1 MKSGLQQRELAERVG
16 VSRQTLGAL
25 ESGESVPAT
34 TIALDLARVLG
45 CRVEDIFWLGEDES
59 PLDAILVGRPEAQ
72 ASGAPAVRKRVA
84 IAAVDERWV
93 ANLLD
98 GESGASF
105 VAADGIL
112 ATGSRREGS
121 KGSVRVRPL
130 KESKVLRENLFCAG
144 CDPALALLAGH
155 MGERW
160 TGGRLHWVETGS
172 GSALDMLADRQVHV
186 AGVHLFDE
194 ESGDYNVASVRQRL
208 GGRAMVLI
216 NLAVW
221 EQGLVVAAGNPK
233 RIRGIA
239 DVARKGV
246 RLVARESG
254 TGSEELFKRLALDE
268 GVPRRA
274 LDVVVV
280 ANGHMAL
287 ARTVA
292 AGAADVGIATRAAA
306 ACPRARVPS
315 SDRSTIRPGHSAR
328 AGRGHPP
335 AAAARRAAERPLQAR
350 PGQPGRLRN
359 RPYRRDRR
367 GGDVVTKRKAALTL
381 LLAVLGCRQ
390 EHPPGPAFNVAAA
403 ADLAVAFEEVG
414 RAFQSETGK
423 RPRFSFGSTGQLA
436 KQIAEGAPFDL
447 FAAAERNVR
456 GRRGQSR
463 GL

>member
-1 MKSGLQQRELAERVG
+1 MRANVRWVKSPRFHSALRDLRVKSGLQQRELAERVG

-25 ESGESVPAT
+25 EAGESVPAT

-72 ASGAPAVRKRVA
+72 VQGAPAVRKRVA

-98 GESGASF
+98 GESGATF
-105 VAADGIL
+105 VAADGLL
-112 ATGSRREGS
+112 ATGSRREAS

-160 TGGRLHWVETGS
+160 SGGRLHWVETGS
-172 GSALDMLADRQVHV
+172 GSALDMLADRQVHI

-233 RIRGIA
+233 KIRGIA

-254 TGSEELFKRLALDE
+254 TGSQELFKRLALEE

-306 ACPRARVPS
+306 GCHGLEFLPLTEARFDLVIPRERAEDMRV
-315 SDRSTIRPGHSAR
+315 
-328 AGRGHPP
+328 
-335 AAAARRAAERPLQAR
+335 RRL
-350 PGQPGRLRN
+350 L
-359 RPYRRDRR
+359 
-367 GGDVVTKRKAALTL
+367 DVL
-381 LLAVLGCRQ
+381 
-390 EHPPGPAFNVAAA
+390 E
-403 ADLAVAFEEVG
+403 
-414 RAFQSETGK
+414 S
-423 RPRFSFGSTGQLA
+423 PRFKRDLGSLAGYGTARTGQ
-436 KQIAEGAPFDL
+436 IVAE
-447 FAAAERNVR
+447 VM
-456 GRRGQSR
+456 S
-463 GL
+463 